1 MTGQRF
7 VIAAAV
13 VGLIVLTVVL
23 FVSSLATV
31 NPAHIVGYQR
41 TGDPRKIVVTI
52 TTGLG
57 TEIAER
63 TVSEDAR
70 TVTVTVALR
79 QNPGTYPAFAF
90 ALPVVVS
97 LKDPL
102 GDRVVRDQAGQT
114 VAEVGDTYR
123 PPGPTP
129 PRP

>member
-7 VIAAAV
+7 VVAAAV
-13 VGLIVLTVVL
+13 IGLIVLTVVL
-23 FVSSLATV
+23 FLSSLATV

-63 TVSEDAR
+63 TVREDAR
-70 TVTVTVALR
+70 TVTVTVAMR
-79 QNPGTYPAFAF
+79 QSPGSYPAIAF

-102 GDRVVRDQAGQT
+102 GERAVVDQAGQA
-114 VAEVGDTYR
+114 VAEVGEVYR

-129 PRP
+129 RP